1 MIATMIKFVQSK
13 SCKLIND
20 SGKVEFIVMGC
31 VKGREFLDVG
41 GKGIKLVLDGGD
53 VDGDGDVDVGHFSGD
68 GANGIENDVVVGGGG
83 RELYGRMSE
92 EGEESDGGNKGFR
105 RKE

>member
-1 MIATMIKFVQSK
+1 MV
-13 SCKLIND
+13 LRLEN
-20 SGKVEFIVMGC
+20 
-31 VKGREFLDVG
+31 FLDVG
-41 GKGIKLVLDGGD
+41 SEGIKLVLDGGD
-53 VDGDGDVDVGHFSGD
+53 VNGDGDVDVGHFGGD
-68 GANGIENDVVVGGGG
+68 GADGVKDNVVIGGGGG